1 MLLATIEII
10 PQELIARDHPIALIV
25 GLGLFLSFVLI
36 ALAKLVQSDI
46 YVALTVSF
54 VKNKGLFGFLRES
67 LPVQKMGSML
77 LLLNYWLSFSLV
89 LLMIVNTEL
98 IQIESSIWIIIVL
111 PISVLFYHMASLYL
125 AGLFSAETGV
135 IQTPVLMK
143 INGAQ
148 FLGLGC
154 SILVFLMSMHFI
166 EEQVFIYS
174 TIILFMLENTVRLI
188 RSLVYVI
195 AQGVSWYYIIM
206 YLCTLEILPL
216 FMTFYV
222 VAVV

>member
-1 MLLATIEII
+1 MLLTTIEFI
-10 PQELIARDHPIALIV
+10 PQELIARDHPIALII
-25 GLGLFLSFVLI
+25 GLGLFLSFILI

-54 VKNKGLFGFLRES
+54 VKNKGLFGYLRES

-77 LLLNYWLSFSLV
+77 LLLNYWLSISL
-89 LLMIVNTEL
+89 LLLIMVNTHP
-98 IQIESSIWIIIVL
+98 IQIESSIWLIVGL
-111 PISVLFYHMASLYL
+111 PISVLFYHLGSLYL
-125 AGLFSAETGV
+125 VGLFSAETGA

-148 FLGLGC
+148 ILGLGC
-154 SILVFLMSMHFI
+154 SILVFLISMHFI
-166 EEQVFIYS
+166 EQQVFIYS
-174 TIILFMLENTVRLI
+174 TIILFLLENTVRLI

-195 AQGVSWYYIIM
+195 AKGVSWYYIIM

>member
-46 YVALTVSF
+46 YAALTISF
-54 VKNKGLFGFLRES
+54 VKNKGLSGYLRES

-77 LLLNYWLSFSLV
+77 LLLNYWLSFSLL
-89 LLMIVNTEL
+89 LLMIVNTRL
-98 IQIESSIWIIIVL
+98 IQMESSIWMIVVL

-125 AGLFSAETGV
+125 AGLFSAETGI

-143 INGAQ
+143 VNGAQ

-166 EEQVFIYS
+166 EEQVFI
-174 TIILFMLENTVRLI
+174 EV
-188 RSLVYVI
+188 
-195 AQGVSWYYIIM
+195 
-206 YLCTLEILPL
+206 
-216 FMTFYV
+216 
-222 VAVV
+222 